1 MLPTSPK
8 QYKNNPSN
16 SPSGE
21 QIDKENEVNTE
32 IKLEE
37 VSSVVSLATSAVLVS
52 VDVNVWSATKQD
64 REISNEV
71 TVNKKAD
78 SSAGRFVKN
87 LLADNPHHKKV
98 SNYRQTIY
106 NWLKRSTYRWNNS
119 QDLLPVLS
127 LEKFK
132 TEYQQHEAEFYRLL
146 DDFLNH
152 YTSIVS
158 DMAFKQGDM
167 FNRND
172 YPDVAEVARK
182 FGIRLYVS
190 EVPTQDFRCAVAQDI
205 ADDLKQ
211 QYERQA
217 GEIITSIV
225 SQQAERLREVME
237 SISHCCGVQEI
248 SVSGNTDTKIKR
260 RKIYDT
266 TIEKARELAN
276 LYKDFNLVGDAR
288 LNEASARLENILDGV
303 SAELIRDS
311 DAVRDVVKSEVDDIL
326 SKFSM

>member
-1 MLPTSPK
+1 MMTTDNKIELDKPTS
-8 QYKNNPSN
+8 
-16 SPSGE
+16 
-21 QIDKENEVNTE
+21 I
-32 IKLEE
+32 
-37 VSSVVSLATSAVLVS
+37 VSLATSAVLVS

-64 REISNEV
+64 REISSEV
-71 TVNKKAD
+71 THAKKAD

-87 LLADNPHHKKV
+87 LLADNQHHKKV

-119 QDLLPVLS
+119 QDLLPSMQLAQ
-127 LEKFK
+127 FK
-132 TEYQQHEAEFYRLL
+132 QEYAEHETEFYRLL

-172 YPDVAEVARK
+172 YPDVEQVRAK
-182 FGIRLYVS
+182 FGIRLYVA
-190 EVPTQDFRCAVAQDI
+190 EVPMQDFRCAVANDI

-217 GEIITSIV
+217 GEIITGIMC
-225 SQQAERLREVME
+225 QQTERLVEVME
-237 SISHCCGVQEI
+237 SISHCCGFDE
-248 SVSGNTDTKIKR
+248 VSGSGEDGTKTKK

-266 TIEKARELAN
+266 TIEKARELAR

-288 LNEASARLENILDGV
+288 LSEASEKLEGILGSV
-303 SAELIRDS
+303 NAELIRDS
-311 DAVRDVVKSEVDDIL
+311 EAVRSAVKDGVDDIL
-326 SKFSM
+326 SKFKM

>member
-1 MLPTSPK
+1 MDTL
-8 QYKNNPSN
+8 
-16 SPSGE
+16 E
-21 QIDKENEVNTE
+21 ILNEVPNLQITNNT
-32 IKLEE
+32 ITKPN
-37 VSSVVSLATSAVLVS
+37 SIISLATSAVLVS

-64 REISNEV
+64 RVISDEV
-71 TVNKKAD
+71 TKGKNAD
-78 SSAGRFVKN
+78 QSAGRFVKN
-87 LLADNPHHKKV
+87 LLADNQHHKKV

-132 TEYQQHEAEFYRLL
+132 TEYQEHEAEFYRLL
-146 DDFLNH
+146 DDFIAH
-152 YTSIVS
+152 YSSIVS

-172 YPDVAEVARK
+172 YPDVQEVRNK
-182 FGIRLYVS
+182 FGIRLFVA
-190 EVPTQDFRCAVAQDI
+190 EVPTQDFRCAVANDI

-211 QYERQA
+211 QYESQA
-217 GEIITSIV
+217 EEIVTGIF
-225 SQQAERLREVME
+225 SQQAERLTELLQ

-248 SVSGNTDTKIKR
+248 SVTGTADMKTKK

-266 TIEKARELAN
+266 TIEKARELAG
-276 LYKDFNLVGDAR
+276 LYKDFNLTGSTQ
-288 LNEASARLENILDGV
+288 LQEASQKLEEALSGV

-311 DAVRDVVKSEVDDIL
+311 DAVRNKVKDDVDSIL
-326 SKFSM
+326 SKFSF

>member
-1 MLPTSPK
+1 MDAIQK
-8 QYKNNPSN
+8 PS
-16 SPSGE
+16 S
-21 QIDKENEVNTE
+21 I
-32 IKLEE
+32 I
-37 VSSVVSLATSAVLVS
+37 SLATSAVLVS

-64 REISNEV
+64 RVISDEV
-71 TVNKKAD
+71 TKGKNAD
-78 SSAGRFVKN
+78 QSAGRFVKN
-87 LLADNPHHKKV
+87 LLADNQHHKKV

-132 TEYQQHEAEFYRLL
+132 TEYQEHEAEFYRLL
-146 DDFLNH
+146 DDFIAH
-152 YTSIVS
+152 YSSIVS

-172 YPDVAEVARK
+172 YPDVDQVRAK
-182 FGIRLYVS
+182 FGIRLFVA
-190 EVPTQDFRCAVAQDI
+190 EVPTQDFRCAVANDI

-211 QYERQA
+211 QYESQA
-217 GEIITSIV
+217 EEIVTGIF
-225 SQQAERLREVME
+225 SQQAERLTELLQ

-248 SVSGNTDTKIKR
+248 NVSGTPDTKTKK

-266 TIEKARELAN
+266 TIEKARELAG
-276 LYKDFNLVGDAR
+276 LYKDFNLTGSR
-288 LNEASARLENILDGV
+288 QLQEASQKLEEALSGV

-311 DAVRDVVKSEVDDIL
+311 DAVRNKVKDDVDDIL
-326 SKFSM
+326 SKFSF

>member
-1 MLPTSPK
+1 MTQLNKP
-8 QYKNNPSN
+8 N
-16 SPSGE
+16 S
-21 QIDKENEVNTE
+21 I
-32 IKLEE
+32 I
-37 VSSVVSLATSAVLVS
+37 SLATSAVLVS

-64 REISNEV
+64 RVISNEV
-71 TVNKKAD
+71 TTTKNAD
-78 SSAGRFVKN
+78 QSAGRFVKN
-87 LLADNPHHKKV
+87 LLADNIQHKRV
-98 SNYRQTIY
+98 ANYRQTIY

-132 TEYQQHEAEFYRLL
+132 TEYQEHEAEFYRLL
-146 DDFLNH
+146 DDFILH

-172 YPDVAEVARK
+172 YPDVDQVRGK
-182 FGIRLYVS
+182 FGIRLYVA
-190 EVPTQDFRCAVAQDI
+190 EVPTQDFRFAVADDI

-211 QYERQA
+211 QYETQA
-217 GEIITSIV
+217 NEIVTGII
-225 SQQAERLREVME
+225 SQQAERLTELMQ

-248 SVSGNTDTKIKR
+248 SVSGEADTKIKK

-266 TIEKARELAN
+266 TIEKARELAG
-276 LYKDFNLVGDAR
+276 LYKEFNLSGDVR
-288 LNEASARLENILDGV
+288 LSEASARLENVLDGV

-311 DAVRDVVKSEVDDIL
+311 DAVRSNVKSEVDDIL
-326 SKFSM
+326 SKFF

>member
-1 MLPTSPK
+1 MSTVNLDK
-8 QYKNNPSN
+8 PSN
-16 SPSGE
+16 
-21 QIDKENEVNTE
+21 I
-32 IKLEE
+32 
-37 VSSVVSLATSAVLVS
+37 VSLATSAVLVS

-71 TVNKKAD
+71 TTNKKAD
-78 SSAGRFVKN
+78 ASAGRFVKN
-87 LLADNPHHKKV
+87 LLADDQHHKKV

-119 QDLLPVLS
+119 QDLLPVLA

-132 TEYQQHEAEFYRLL
+132 TEYQDHEAEYYRLL
-146 DDFLNH
+146 DSFLIN
-152 YTSIVS
+152 YSNIVS

-172 YPDVAEVARK
+172 YPDVDEVRNK
-182 FGIRLYVS
+182 FGMRLYVS
-190 EVPTQDFRCAVAQDI
+190 EVPTQDFRCAVSQDI

-211 QYERQA
+211 QYEKQA
-217 GEIITSIV
+217 GDIV
-225 SQQAERLREVME
+225 TGIFTQQQERLVELLN

-248 SVSGNTDTKIKR
+248 NDLPDGGTKTKK

-276 LYKDFNLVGDAR
+276 LYKDFNLTDSKKLQEV
-288 LNEASARLENILDGV
+288 STRLENILDGV
-303 SAELIRDS
+303 SAELIRES
-311 DAVRDVVKSEVDDIL
+311 DAVRNRVKTEVDDIL
-326 SKFSM
+326 SKFSF